1 VIGLPDLR
9 QRGSQAYIREMTMKT
24 RALTAVAAILLFTA
38 ASSAQDAKVIERGM
52 KVYTDQKCSPCHS
65 IAGKGN
71 QKGPL
76 DDVGS
81 RLTADEIR
89 EWMINPAEMTKKT
102 KSERKPP
109 MKAYPNL
116 SKDDLDALVAYM
128 QSLKKK

>member
-1 VIGLPDLR
+1 MKL
-9 QRGSQAYIREMTMKT
+9 MTIP
-24 RALTAVAAILLFTA
+24 AVAVFLLTASAT
-38 ASSAQDAKVIERGM
+38 SAQDAKQIDRGM
-52 KVYTDQKCSPCHS
+52 KVYADQKCSVCHS

-71 QKGPL
+71 KNGPL

-89 EWMINPAEMTKKT
+89 EWMVNPAEMTKKT
-102 KSERKPP
+102 KAARKPP

-128 QSLKKK
+128 VSLKKK